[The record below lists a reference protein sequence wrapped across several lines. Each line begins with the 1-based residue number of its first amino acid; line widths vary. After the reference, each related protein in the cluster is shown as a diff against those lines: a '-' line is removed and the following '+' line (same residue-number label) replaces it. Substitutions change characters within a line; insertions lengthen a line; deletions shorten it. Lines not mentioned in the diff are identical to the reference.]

1 MLVALI
7 QSNRSHFYIFTNEP
21 TESLNI
27 NDLPLEA
34 LSEIHIIKTY
44 MYYEF
49 LVTHLDAPFLL
60 LSAVTTGLIIRIFY
74 NAYMKLK
81 LAMRV
86 LTSVILFVIN
96 AIMIV
101 PGVVFLY
108 RWIMLCGFYQPSGAF
123 NYSNG
128 CSGDVFS
135 LLAPG
140 LILLS

>member
-1 MLVALI
+1 MQL
-7 QSNRSHFYIFTNEP
+7 
-21 TESLNI
+21 
-27 NDLPLEA
+27 
-34 LSEIHIIKTY
+34 

-86 LTSVILFVIN
+86 LTSVILFIIN

-128 CSGDVFS
+128 CNGDVFS

>member
-86 LTSVILFVIN
+86 LTSVILFIIN

>member
-1 MLVALI
+1 MRVSIILLETLI
-7 QSNRSHFYIFTNEP
+7 YKKKGYPCKIQI
-21 TESLNI
+21 
-27 NDLPLEA
+27 
-34 LSEIHIIKTY
+34 

-86 LTSVILFVIN
+86 LTSVVFFIIN
-96 AIMIV
+96 AIMVV
-101 PGVVFLY
+101 PGIVFFY
-108 RWIMLCGFYQPSGAF
+108 RWIMLCGFYQPNGAF
-123 NYSNG
+123 NYDNG

>member
-1 MLVALI
+1 
-7 QSNRSHFYIFTNEP
+7 
-21 TESLNI
+21 
-27 NDLPLEA
+27 
-34 LSEIHIIKTY
+34 

-49 LVTHLDAPFLL
+49 LVTHLDAPFVL
-60 LSAVTTGLIIRIFY
+60 LSAFTTGLIIRIFY

-86 LTSVILFVIN
+86 LTSVVFFIIN
-96 AIMIV
+96 AIMVV
-101 PGVVFLY
+101 PGIVFFY
-108 RWIMLCGFYQPSGAF
+108 RWIMLCGFYQPNGAF
-123 NYSNG
+123 NYDNG